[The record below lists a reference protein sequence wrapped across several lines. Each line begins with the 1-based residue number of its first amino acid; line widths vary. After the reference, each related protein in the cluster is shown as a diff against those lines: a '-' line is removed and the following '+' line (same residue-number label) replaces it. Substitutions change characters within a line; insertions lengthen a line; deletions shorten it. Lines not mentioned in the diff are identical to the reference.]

1 MSRTGDDDEFIER
14 VNPIKQRREREWE
27 EFFEI
32 TQHLVNKR
40 ASEMWELGEEESEM
54 IIALW
59 GSIRV
64 ESFITYEAADDE
76 SLNNLLGHEK
86 VKKKSQIKIKIIKY
100 YSMVKKVAINST
112 K

>member
-54 IIALW
+54 IIAFV
-59 GSIRV
+59 RV
-64 ESFITYEAADDE
+64 
-76 SLNNLLGHEK
+76 N
-86 VKKKSQIKIKIIKY
+86 KSRKFHY
-100 YSMVKKVAINST
+100 LRGCWWWEFE
-112 K
+112 